1 MGQHHAKLDKEKL
14 NRTRNEIAREIV
26 TTEESY
32 VQSLDLAINVFFE
45 PLLHSLSN
53 DRSPILSESEVTA
66 IFSTIKDIFALHSS
80 FLSKLNE
87 RYSDWT
93 EKTKLADIFLAQ
105 VDSFKVYT
113 SYVNNYDLSIK
124 TLVECQKRKKVIRFL
139 EGVHREHAVLGLS
152 NYLIMPIQRLPRY
165 VLLLQELLKKTTK
178 QHRDYK
184 NLKKAVKEMKQV
196 TAYINEQ
203 KRMAEVKQQMLDL
216 QSHFAEPL
224 DFFSNDQRLLITEG
238 QFECKESN
246 ASNLLI
252 VPVVLAFFLF
262 TDVLVLAQER
272 QSSSSFFLSFF
283 QAPFSWQLIA
293 YAPITN
299 VELNLYDLNQGAI
312 LTLKSK
318 ESNNKEVNT
327 TFIINVKDNNVQ
339 SALQELKYDILPLL
353 QKKAKKN
360 NYHFVDIIPQNETIQ
375 KTKLVKDD
383 SKIGKQKEKTNLI
396 RRYTLKL

>member
-93 EKTKLADIFLAQ
+93 EKTKLADIFLAQVRSSANKTICAADPLVLYQLQ

-299 VELNLYDLNQGAI
+299 VELNLYDLNQGKF
-312 LTLKSK
+312 L
-318 ESNNKEVNT
+318 
-327 TFIINVKDNNVQ
+327 
-339 SALQELKYDILPLL
+339 
-353 QKKAKKN
+353 
-360 NYHFVDIIPQNETIQ
+360 
-375 KTKLVKDD
+375 
-383 SKIGKQKEKTNLI
+383 
-396 RRYTLKL
+396 